1 MRIAAVAFAITL
13 LAAMAAS
20 AASAVVTSGTIWVN
34 RGAAGVHLGMT
45 RVGVVDTLGQPVY
58 ENAFGFMQYGPDPP
72 PPLFDVYLGST
83 KRVRLLG
90 ISGRHFCLA
99 SGTCMFTR
107 WGLRKLRL
115 QFGDHLKTVQLEDGE
130 TVYVVRSRY
139 QDRRAFTAFSTTS
152 SGGRAQIIQVFIGWC
167 PPKPTVCGA

>member
-1 MRIAAVAFAITL
+1 MRIAAVAFAITV
-13 LAAMAAS
+13 LAAMSAS

-45 RVGVVDTLGQPVY
+45 RAGVVSTLGQPVF
-58 ENAFGFMQYGPDPP
+58 ENSNGFMQYGPDPP

-83 KRVRLLG
+83 NRVRMLG

-115 QFGDHLKTVQLEDGE
+115 QFGDRLKTLQLEDGE
-130 TVYVVRSRY
+130 TIYVVRSRFH
-139 QDRRAFTAFSTTS
+139 DRRAFTAFSTTS
-152 SGGRAQIIQVFIGWC
+152 TLGRAKIIQTFIGWC
-167 PPKPTVCGA
+167 PPKPIVCAT